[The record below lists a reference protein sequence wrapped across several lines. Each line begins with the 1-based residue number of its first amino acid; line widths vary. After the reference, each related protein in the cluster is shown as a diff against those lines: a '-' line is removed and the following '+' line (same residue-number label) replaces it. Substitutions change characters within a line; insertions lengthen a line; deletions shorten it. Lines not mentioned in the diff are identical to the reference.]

1 MTAKASSIE
10 QPATPRDGLWRSIA
24 YYGLSEFA
32 QRATRIATTV
42 MIARTLTPIDLGIAA
57 SAITVFEIVRIAANA
72 GIGQAV
78 VRAPEERL
86 AGTCVAAHRLGW
98 AVCIGLAV
106 FQAAIAVA
114 AYVWTSRVDVG
125 LMIVALAGVYLMMPA
140 GLVQNYLLQR
150 DARHGAIAAVATTQA
165 VADNVLTIVLAV
177 AGYGPW
183 AIVLPKVLTSP
194 IWLIGMRRARAWS
207 PDRTA
212 EPVAALGILRFAL
225 PVLLADLMS
234 TSRMQFDRI
243 LVGATLGVEALGIYF
258 FISNA
263 GAGLSHALTTA
274 LSNSL
279 YPFFAAVG
287 AAPRALL
294 ERLDASLKRKAVPI
308 AGVVLLQACL
318 TPVYVP
324 LLFGARWAEVAW
336 MAGVLCV
343 AAACKVFA
351 DAGAQ
356 ALRAAGA
363 TRFEFG
369 AILAITMISL
379 MALAAGLQL
388 GLDVGVAALAVVNG
402 LAYVVFAVLARRAIA
417 RLVPTIT
424 IP

>member
-1 MTAKASSIE
+1 MTSNASSIE
-10 QPATPRDGLWRSIA
+10 RQATPRDGLWRSIA

-57 SAITVFEIVRIAANA
+57 IAITVFEIVRIVANA

-78 VRAPEERL
+78 VRAFDEQL

-98 AVCIGLAV
+98 AICIGLAV
-106 FQAAIAVA
+106 FQAAIAGA
-114 AYVWTSRVDVG
+114 AYAWTGRADVG
-125 LMIVALAGVYLMMPA
+125 LMILALAGVYLMMPA
-140 GLVQNYLLQR
+140 GLIQNYLLQR
-150 DARHGAIAAVATTQA
+150 EARHGAIAAVATAQA
-165 VADNVLTIVLAV
+165 VADNVLTIALAL

-194 IWLIGMRRARAWS
+194 IWLIGMRRARAWT

-212 EPVAALGILRFAL
+212 EPVAALGILRFAW
-225 PVLLADLMS
+225 PVLLAELMS

-243 LVGATLGVEALGIYF
+243 LVGAMLGVEALGIYF

-287 AAPRALL
+287 AAPRTLL
-294 ERLDASLKRKAVPI
+294 VRLDTSLKQKAVPI
-308 AGVVLLQACL
+308 AGVVLLQACF

-324 LLFGARWAEVAW
+324 LLFGARWTNVAW
-336 MAGVLCV
+336 MAGVLCI

-356 ALRAAGA
+356 ALRAAGE

-369 AILAITMISL
+369 GVVVITAISL
-379 MALAAGLQL
+379 MALGMGLQL
-388 GLDVGVAALAVVNG
+388 GLETGVAALALVNG
-402 LAYVVFAVLARRAIA
+402 LSQLAFAVLARRAIR
-417 RLVPTIT
+417 RLV
-424 IP
+424 